1 MEPTDRNN
9 RQEHDM
15 VIVSVMYPASAGA
28 KFDMDYYR
36 KTHLPL
42 VHARWDDGG
51 LRELKIMTG
60 VGAPGGGP
68 AAYSVIALLTFDSVA
83 AVDQAVARHGA
94 EIIGDIPKFSSVQPV
109 IQVNNVLD

>member
-1 MEPTDRNN
+1 
-9 RQEHDM
+9 M

-51 LRELKIMTG
+51 LRELKVLTG

-68 AAYSVIALLTFDSVA
+68 STYSVIALLTFDSAA

-94 EIIGDIPKFSSVQPV
+94 EIIGDIVNFSNVQPV
-109 IQVNNVLD
+109 IQVNNVLA